1 MSARWIPVV
10 MLKSPGLVINF
21 FEKTLRRLYLLQWT
35 ARRIVQRIAPRGV
48 EDEDVLNTSR
58 ACATGPLHL
67 HLTPH
72 QLRLRPHFYPPH
84 PSPSLPNGSSHPP
97 FLHMDSPQT
106 QAPSS
111 SSSRTN
117 RPSRAPATDSTTAP
131 VDPRRSAQ
139 MCVGAGRRSSDAAE
153 SEGAGEGARE
163 RGTGRMPRTLAP
175 RPSCH
180 DEETHAAPREG
191 EPTDGRGAARPAS
204 KVLFFL
210 SFPPAEFRS
219 GPRSTTLTHAL
230 TASAPAP
237 AIEASD
243 TGNGGL
249 PAPENTLAAGALATG
264 AQREKKRP
272 SVCPQLTSGAPVPER
287 TGEAV
292 GDDARKARSR
302 PCSAEMGVVLA
313 VEMGEVGE
321 RVEEAVVLGGGA
333 AEGYRCPAPDAGDEG
348 GCGTASMAAGKTCR
362 MRKEGRA
369 RTARTVSSGSE
380 RTIVYSARKS
390 AWWERDWKA
399 AIERPRTEEALFG
412 NPHNPRIP
420 KRNTHHNNNP
430 LRRLGP
436 NRRFSSSC
444 ACAVPTPAR
453 RSHHRRN
460 LRWVSPTSNTQFLSE
475 NALLLII
482 VRTGK
487 LNQGQDARNI
497 STVEEGVYVTCRRK
511 TEGNTR
517 KTCERRDLNL
527 TTKVA

>member
-1 MSARWIPVV
+1 M
-10 MLKSPGLVINF
+10 
-21 FEKTLRRLYLLQWT
+21 
-35 ARRIVQRIAPRGV
+35 
-48 EDEDVLNTSR
+48 
-58 ACATGPLHL
+58 
-67 HLTPH
+67 PH

-204 KVLFFL
+204 K
-210 SFPPAEFRS
+210 FRS

-333 AEGYRCPAPDAGDEG
+333 AEGYRCPAPDSGDEG

-369 RTARTVSSGSE
+369 RTARTVSSGKIL
-380 RTIVYSARKS
+380 TITTTLSAAS
-390 AWWERDWKA
+390 VPIA
-399 AIERPRTEEALFG
+399 ASPPPALAPYPRLPAEVTTEADEEVGNTAL
-412 NPHNPRIP
+412 PR
-420 KRNTHHNNNP
+420 
-430 LRRLGP
+430 
-436 NRRFSSSC
+436 
-444 ACAVPTPAR
+444 
-453 RSHHRRN
+453 
-460 LRWVSPTSNTQFLSE
+460 
-475 NALLLII
+475 
-482 VRTGK
+482 K

-497 STVEEGVYVTCRRK
+497 STVEEGVYVTCRNPKVVRALK
-511 TEGNTR
+511 RASNR
-517 KTCERRDLNL
+517 LFVAHKLRDHL
-527 TTKVA
+527 